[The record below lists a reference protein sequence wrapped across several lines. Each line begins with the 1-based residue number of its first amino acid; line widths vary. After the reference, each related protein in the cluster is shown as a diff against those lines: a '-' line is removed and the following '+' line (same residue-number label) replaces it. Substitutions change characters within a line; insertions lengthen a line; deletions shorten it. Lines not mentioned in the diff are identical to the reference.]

1 MPDMPTYG
9 DDSLNLGVAGYF
21 ALILVGAVVILIIV
35 VVGCA
40 YLRQRTSRTPEERNE
55 HRDRIT
61 QMSHQA
67 MEAAPNAQNGRDRQ
81 QNRR

>member
-1 MPDMPTYG
+1 MPMNG
-9 DDSLNLGVAGYF
+9 DDSLNLGIAGYF
-21 ALILVGAVVILIIV
+21 ALILVGVVVLLIIV

-61 QMSHQA
+61 QMSHA
-67 MEAAPNAQNGRDRQ
+67 AAPNAQDGRDRQ